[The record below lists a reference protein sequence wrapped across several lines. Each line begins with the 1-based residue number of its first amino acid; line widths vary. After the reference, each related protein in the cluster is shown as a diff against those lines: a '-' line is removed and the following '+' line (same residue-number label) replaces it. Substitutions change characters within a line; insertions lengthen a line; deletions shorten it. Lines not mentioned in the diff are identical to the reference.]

1 MANSNVALV
10 HGSLS
15 RQYITVLHLIWK
27 RWTYDANKRDSSGDQ
42 DLITA
47 HDEERNQRRR
57 NLILGRIGTV
67 GLAVSFLSMFR
78 YRDALRAWLRRYYAQ
93 AVYATLRRPSQGDT
107 LSVEKTRFNTKGAL
121 ETPLSV
127 LFKALTSDVA
137 FRVIQR
143 AVLVHLGGD
152 CLVYYQLE
160 PQQEGTESP
169 IDVHNPSSNCTWRKS
184 TLPPGTSTTE
194 LVERLARSGT
204 EVVVRSGESLLSQAT
219 TVVLTLVPFL
229 YLAFVWRMM
238 RRHFNSIEGNDSS
251 FNYPTASSCSPSSG
265 PTLDDVAGIDA
276 AKAAVVEVVQFIH
289 DPARYSRLGARPPR
303 SVLLY
308 GAPGTGKTYLARAV
322 ATTARV
328 PFLHCTASEFC
339 EVYVGRGAARV
350 RRLFQSAR
358 LAAQKN
364 QNVPGASCL
373 NLPLG
378 LFSRSAV
385 SSNSAPAAAI
395 VFIDELDAIAQSRSG
410 AISGGRGHSNEE
422 REQTL
427 NQLLTELDGFCQY
440 PEVNLVVI
448 CATNRADVLDPAVL
462 RRMDRRINV
471 PLPNH
476 EGRIAILRRHASR
489 LRLAGGEHMDWS
501 VLAADSCGF
510 SGSDLEVV
518 VNEAALAAVR
528 DGDSMVGM
536 RHFEQSLRYVK
547 EMKRQVSSGEGL
559 KFNLGTL

>member
-1 MANSNVALV
+1 MNWDVASAVSHQKTEMFFATMANSNVALV

-15 RQYITVLHLIWK
+15 RQYITALHLIWK
-27 RWTYDANKRDSSGDQ
+27 RWTYDANMRDSSGDQ
-42 DLITA
+42 NLIAA
-47 HDEERNQRRR
+47 HNEERNQRRR
-57 NLILGRIGTV
+57 NLILRRIGTV

-78 YRDALRAWLRRYYAQ
+78 YRDALRAWCRRCFAQ
-93 AVYATLRRPSQGDT
+93 AAYATLRQPSQGDT

-137 FRVIQR
+137 FGVIQR
-143 AVLVHLGGD
+143 AVLVHSGGD

-160 PQQEGTESP
+160 PQQDGTES
-169 IDVHNPSSNCTWRKS
+169 IDNHKSTSNCTWRKS

-194 LVERLARSGT
+194 LIERLARSGT

-219 TVVLTLVPFL
+219 TVALTLVPFV

-251 FNYPTASSCSPSSG
+251 FNCPTASSISLSSG

-358 LAAQKN
+358 LAARKN
-364 QNVPGASCL
+364 QNARGASRL
-373 NLPLG
+373 DLSFRF
-378 LFSRSAV
+378 FSRSAM
-385 SSNSAPAAAI
+385 SLNSAPAAVI

-528 DGDSMVGM
+528 DGDSS
-536 RHFEQSLRYVK
+536 SLYA
-547 EMKRQVSSGEGL
+547 M
-559 KFNLGTL
+559 